1 MNTIPHLLSR
11 HLDQVKYL
19 LDILSPAQYS
29 EPLPALHGNSAGKH
43 VRHILEFL
51 LCLEKALQTGVVN
64 YDSRARDLRME
75 VDAAFSREVLV
86 GIQRRFSLYPER
98 FLELEQDYGSGPISI
113 QTTFYRELVYNLEHS
128 VHHLAILKV
137 GLETRY
143 PELELQAEMGVAWST
158 LQYQNAS

>member
-11 HLDQVKYL
+11 HLEQVDQM
-19 LDILSPAQYS
+19 LDVLSSAQYS
-29 EPLPALHGNSAGKH
+29 TPLPALHGNTAGKH

-51 LCLEKALQTGVVN
+51 LCLENAFSSGVVN

-75 VDAAFSREVLV
+75 VDSAFSREVLR
-86 GIQRRFSLYPER
+86 GIQRRFSLFPER
-98 FLELEQDYGSGPISI
+98 TLELHQDYGTGQIRV

-137 GLETRY
+137 GLEALF
-143 PELELQAEMGVAWST
+143 PELELQPELGVAWST